1 MIKKKALILF
11 TKNPELGKVKTRLA
25 KTIGNE
31 NALEIYK
38 NLLQHTKEIALK
50 VNADKFLF
58 YSNEINQIDQWENAI
73 FNKKLQSG
81 DDLGI
86 RMKTAFSEVF
96 ALGYTSV
103 CIIGSDCYELNS
115 EIVTAAFDSLEKND
129 FVVGPTFD
137 GGYYL
142 LGMNKI
148 NNRVFEEVSW
158 STETVFETTIS
169 RINETK
175 SSVFI
180 LEKLTDIDEE
190 KDLPEIWKIKM

>member
-58 YSNEINQIDQWENAI
+58 YSNEINQNDQWENAI

-115 EIVTAAFDSLEKND
+115 EIVTTAFDSLKQND

-180 LEKLTDIDEE
+180 LEKLTDIDKE